1 MAKNIKWIKV
11 DSVTG
16 VSQAT
21 TKPTNGSVHPNLSGL
36 TQTFDWGQYF
46 YGTADDSVS
55 ADDSNH
61 IHEITDAE
69 WITDIYGKI
78 DEFVRTW
85 KVVAYEKELDLRK
98 KELGTYADSVYASAA
113 GYKYDAAVAFIS
125 SATPN
130 AGLTTEAFYRGT
142 TVGTLAAKI
151 KTNHEAY
158 ITKEAK
164 ITGLRGLYSDRID
177 GILAGIDTSTVA
189 KALESYAGIHTNEKI
204 GTRSTGTGIDP
215 STGIA
220 TDREDVEVGFY
231 NPGGLSQRY
240 EYS

>member
-16 VSQAT
+16 VSEAT
-21 TKPTNGSVHPNLSGL
+21 TKATNGAVNPNLSGL
-36 TQTFDWGQYF
+36 SQTFDWGQYK
-46 YGTADDSVS
+46 YGTADDSVTV
-55 ADDSNH
+55 DPSNH
-61 IHEITDAE
+61 IQEITDAE
-69 WITDIYGKI
+69 WITDITGKI
-78 DEFVRTW
+78 DEFIREW
-85 KVVAYEKELDLRK
+85 KVVVYENEVKLRER
-98 KELGTYADSVYASAA
+98 ELGTYADSVYASAS

-164 ITGLRGLYSDRID
+164 IAGLRGMMYDRID

-189 KALESYAGIHTNEKI
+189 KALESYAGIHTSEKI
-204 GTRSTGTGIDP
+204 GTRLIGIGT
-215 STGIA
+215 A
-220 TDREDVEVGFY
+220 TEAVESGFY
-231 NPGGLSQRY
+231 NPNGLSDRY
-240 EYS
+240 EVG

>member
-16 VSQAT
+16 VSEAT
-21 TKPTNGSVHPNLSGL
+21 TKATNGSVHPNLSGL
-36 TQTFDWGQYF
+36 VQQFDWGQYQ

-55 ADDSNH
+55 VDPSNH

-69 WITDIYGKI
+69 YITDITGKI
-78 DEFVRTW
+78 AEFVREW
-85 KVVAYEKELDLRK
+85 KTVVYEQEIELRK
-98 KELGTYADSVYASAA
+98 TELGTYADSVYASAS

-125 SATPN
+125 SATAN

-142 TVGTLAAKI
+142 TVSTLANKI

-164 ITGLRGLYSDRID
+164 IAGIRGLLSDRID
-177 GILAGIDTSTVA
+177 GIMAGIDTSTVA
-189 KALESYAGIHTNEKI
+189 KALESYAGIHTSEKI
-204 GTRSTGTGIDP
+204 GTRTVGID
-215 STGIA
+215 T
-220 TDREDVEVGFY
+220 TDVNVGYY
-231 NPGGLSQRY
+231 NPSGLSERY
-240 EYS
+240 ELG

>member
-16 VSQAT
+16 VSEAT
-21 TKPTNGSVHPNLSGL
+21 TKATNGSVNPNLSGL
-36 TQTFDWGQYF
+36 TEQFDWGQYK
-46 YGTADDSVS
+46 YGTADDSVTV
-55 ADDSNH
+55 DPSNH

-69 WITDIYGKI
+69 WITDITGKI
-78 DEFVRTW
+78 HEFVREW

-98 KELGTYADSVYASAA
+98 KELGTYADSVYASAS

-164 ITGLRGLYSDRID
+164 IAGVRGLYSDRID
-177 GILAGIDTSTVA
+177 GIIAGIDTSTVA
-189 KALESYAGIHTNEKI
+189 KALESLSLIHI
-204 GTRSTGTGIDP
+204 
-215 STGIA
+215 
-220 TDREDVEVGFY
+220 
-231 NPGGLSQRY
+231 
-240 EYS
+240 

>member
-16 VSQAT
+16 VSEAT
-21 TKPTNGSVHPNLSGL
+21 AKATNGAVNPNLSGL
-36 TQTFDWGQYF
+36 TETFDWGQYK

-55 ADDSNH
+55 TDDSNH

-69 WITDIYGKI
+69 WITDITGKI
-78 DEFVRTW
+78 DEHVRAW
-85 KVVAYEKELDLRK
+85 KTVVYEKEIDLRK
-98 KELGTYADSVYASAA
+98 KELGTYADSVYASAS

-164 ITGLRGLYSDRID
+164 ITGVRGLYSDRID
-177 GILAGIDTSTVA
+177 GIMAGIDTSTVA
-189 KALESYAGIHTNEKI
+189 KALESYAGIHTSEKI
-204 GTRSTGTGIDP
+204 GTRSSGIGTE
-215 STGIA
+215 T
-220 TDREDVEVGFY
+220 EDVEVGFY
-231 NPGGLSQRY
+231 NPNGLSERY

>member
-16 VSQAT
+16 VSEANA
-21 TKPTNGSVHPNLSGL
+21 KATNGSVHPNLSGL
-36 TQTFDWGQYF
+36 TEQFDWGQYN
-46 YGTADDSVS
+46 YGTADDSVTV
-55 ADDSNH
+55 DPSNH

-69 WITDIYGKI
+69 WITDITGKI
-78 DEFVRTW
+78 NEFVRTW

-98 KELGTYADSVYASAA
+98 EQLGTYADSVYASAS

-177 GILAGIDTSTVA
+177 GIIAGIDTSTVA
-189 KALESYAGIHTNEKI
+189 KALESYAGIHTSEKVGERTMGI
-204 GTRSTGTGIDP
+204 GSTV
-215 STGIA
+215 
-220 TDREDVEVGFY
+220 DVEAGFY
-231 NPGGLSQRY
+231 NPYGLSERY
-240 EYS
+240 EFL

>member
-16 VSQAT
+16 VSEAT
-21 TKPTNGSVHPNLSGL
+21 TKATNGAVNPNLSGL
-36 TQTFDWGQYF
+36 TETFDWGQYK
-46 YGTADDSVS
+46 YGTADDSVTV
-55 ADDSNH
+55 DPDNH

-69 WITDIYGKI
+69 WITDITGKI

-85 KVVAYEKELDLRK
+85 KDVAYEKELDLRK
-98 KELGTYADSVYASAA
+98 VELGTYADSVYASAA

-164 ITGLRGLYSDRID
+164 ITGIRGLYSDRID

-189 KALESYAGIHTNEKI
+189 KALESYAGIHTSEKV
-204 GTRSTGTGIDP
+204 GETTVGI
-215 STGIA
+215 T
-220 TDREDVEVGFY
+220 TEDVNIGFY
-231 NPGGLSQRY
+231 NPNSLVTRY
-240 EYS
+240 NYS

>member
-16 VSQAT
+16 VSEAI
-21 TKPTNGSVHPNLSGL
+21 TKPANGAINPNLSGL
-36 TQTFDWGQYF
+36 TETFDWGQYK
-46 YGTADDSVS
+46 YGTADDSVTV
-55 ADDSNH
+55 DPSNH

-78 DEFVRTW
+78 DEFVREW

-98 KELGTYADSVYASAA
+98 QKLGTYADSVYASAS

-130 AGLTTEAFYRGT
+130 AGLTTEAFYRGI
-142 TVGTLAAKI
+142 TVSTLANKI

-158 ITKEAK
+158 ITKDAK
-164 ITGLRGLYSDRID
+164 ISGLRGLLLDRID
-177 GILAGIDTSTVA
+177 GIMAGIDTSTVA
-189 KALESYAGIHTNEKI
+189 KALESYAGIHTSEKI
-204 GTRSTGTGIDP
+204 GTRLTGIG
-215 STGIA
+215 TE
-220 TDREDVEVGFY
+220 TEDVEVGFY
-231 NPGGLSQRY
+231 KPVGLFERY
-240 EYS
+240 EFG

>member
-16 VSQAT
+16 VSEAITQ
-21 TKPTNGSVHPNLSGL
+21 PTNGAVNPNLSGL
-36 TQTFDWGQYF
+36 TPTFDWGQYQ

-55 ADDSNH
+55 TDDSNH

-69 WITDIYGKI
+69 YITDITGKI

-85 KVVAYEKELDLRK
+85 KTVVYEKELDLRK
-98 KELGTYADSVYASAA
+98 KELGTYADSVYASAS

-151 KTNHEAY
+151 KANHEAY

-164 ITGLRGLYSDRID
+164 IAGVRGLISDRID
-177 GILAGIDTSTVA
+177 GILAGIDTSTVT
-189 KALESYAGIHTNEKI
+189 KALESYAGIHTEEKVGTRLTGI
-204 GTRSTGTGIDP
+204 GTET
-215 STGIA
+215 
-220 TDREDVEVGFY
+220 EDINVGYY
-231 NPGGLSQRY
+231 NPSGLEDRY
-240 EYS
+240 KYL

>member
-16 VSQAT
+16 VSEAITQPA
-21 TKPTNGSVHPNLSGL
+21 NGSANPNLSGL
-36 TQTFDWGQYF
+36 TEQFDWGQYH

-55 ADDSNH
+55 VNDSNF

-69 WITDIYGKI
+69 WITDIQGKI
-78 DEFVRTW
+78 EEYVREWQT
-85 KVVAYEKELDLRK
+85 VVYESEIDLRK
-98 KELGTYADSVYASAA
+98 KELGTYADSVYASSS
-113 GYKYDAAVAFIS
+113 GYKYEAATAFIS

-130 AGLTTEAFYRGT
+130 AGLTTEAFYRGI

-158 ITKEAK
+158 ITKDAK
-164 ITGLRGLYSDRID
+164 ISGLRGMMCDRID

-189 KALESYAGIHTNEKI
+189 KALESYAGIHTEEKL
-204 GTRSTGTGIDP
+204 GTRTNGSGET
-215 STGIA
+215 
-220 TDREDVEVGFY
+220 EDVNIGFY
-231 NPGGLSQRY
+231 TPGDLSTRY

>member
-1 MAKNIKWIKV
+1 MAKNFKWIKV

-16 VSQAT
+16 VSEAITQ
-21 TKPTNGSVHPNLSGL
+21 PTNGAVNPNLSGL
-36 TQTFDWGQYF
+36 TPTFYWGLYQYV
-46 YGTADDSVS
+46 TADDSVS
-55 ADDSNH
+55 TDDSNH

-69 WITDIYGKI
+69 YITDITGKI

-85 KVVAYEKELDLRK
+85 KTVVYEKELDLRK
-98 KELGTYADSVYASAA
+98 KELGTYADSVYASAS

-142 TVGTLAAKI
+142 TVSTLANKI

-164 ITGLRGLYSDRID
+164 IAGIRGLLYDRID
-177 GILAGIDTSTVA
+177 GIMAGIDTSTVA
-189 KALESYAGIHTNEKI
+189 KALTSYAGIHTSEKI
-204 GTRSTGTGIDP
+204 GERTTGIG
-215 STGIA
+215 T
-220 TDREDVEVGFY
+220 EDVTAGFY
-231 NPGGLSQRY
+231 SPTGLSERY

>member
-16 VSQAT
+16 VSEAI
-21 TKPTNGSVHPNLSGL
+21 TKPLNGSTNPNLSGL
-36 TQTFDWGQYF
+36 SQTFDWGQYK
-46 YGTADDSVS
+46 YGTADDSVTV
-55 ADDSNH
+55 DPSNH

-69 WITDIYGKI
+69 WITDITGKI
-78 DEFVRTW
+78 DEFVREW
-85 KVVAYEKELDLRK
+85 KVDIYEQEIDLRK
-98 KELGTYADSVYASAA
+98 KELGTYADSVYASAS

-130 AGLTTEAFYRGT
+130 AGLTTEAFYRGC
-142 TVGTLAAKI
+142 TVSTLANKI

-164 ITGLRGLYSDRID
+164 IAGLRGMLYDRID

-189 KALESYAGIHTNEKI
+189 KALESQAGIHTTEKI
-204 GTRSTGTGIDP
+204 GERTSGIGT
-215 STGIA
+215 
-220 TDREDVEVGFY
+220 EDVEAGFY
-231 NPGGLSQRY
+231 NPNDLSNRY

>member
-16 VSQAT
+16 VSEAT
-21 TKPTNGSVHPNLSGL
+21 TKATNGAVNPNLSGL
-36 TQTFDWGQYF
+36 TETFDWGQYK
-46 YGTADDSVS
+46 YGTADDSVTT
-55 ADDSNH
+55 DDSNH

-85 KVVAYEKELDLRK
+85 KVVVYEQELDLRK

-130 AGLTTEAFYRGT
+130 AGLTTEAFYRGI

-151 KTNHEAY
+151 KANHEAY

-164 ITGLRGLYSDRID
+164 IAGVRGLYSDRID

-189 KALESYAGIHTNEKI
+189 KALESFAGIHTSEKI
-204 GTRSTGTGIDP
+204 GTRSSGVGTE
-215 STGIA
+215 T
-220 TDREDVEVGFY
+220 EDVNAEFY
-231 NPGGLSQRY
+231 NPNGLSARY

>member
-16 VSQAT
+16 VSEAT
-21 TKPTNGSVHPNLSGL
+21 TKAKNGAVNPSGV
-36 TQTFDWGQYF
+36 TETFDWGQYK
-46 YGTADDSVS
+46 YGTAADSFTTNDD
-55 ADDSNH
+55 NH
-61 IHEITDAE
+61 IHEITDGE
-69 WITDIYGKI
+69 WIADIKGKI

-85 KVVAYEKELDLRK
+85 KTVVYENELDLRK
-98 KELGTYADSVYASAA
+98 KELGTYADSVYASAS

-164 ITGLRGLYSDRID
+164 IAGIRGLMYDRID

-189 KALESYAGIHTNEKI
+189 KALESYAGIHTSEKI
-204 GTRSTGTGIDP
+204 GTRSSGVGTE
-215 STGIA
+215 T
-220 TDREDVEVGFY
+220 EDVNVGYYNPSGLSERYEVG
-231 NPGGLSQRY
+231 
-240 EYS
+240 

>member
-16 VSQAT
+16 VSEAITQ
-21 TKPTNGSVHPNLSGL
+21 PQNGSVNPNLSGL
-36 TQTFDWGQYF
+36 TETFDWGQYK
-46 YGTADDSVS
+46 YGTADDSVTV
-55 ADDSNH
+55 DPSNH

-69 WITDIYGKI
+69 WITDITGKI

-85 KVVAYEKELDLRK
+85 KVDIYEQEIDLRK
-98 KELGTYADSVYASAA
+98 KELGTYADSVYASSS

-130 AGLTTEAFYRGT
+130 AGLTTEAFYRGI

-151 KTNHEAY
+151 KANHEAY

-164 ITGLRGLYSDRID
+164 IAGLRGMLYDRID
-177 GILAGIDTSTVA
+177 GIRAGIDTSTVA
-189 KALESYAGIHTNEKI
+189 KALESYAGIHTEEKV
-204 GTRSTGTGIDP
+204 GERNTGI
-215 STGIA
+215 ST
-220 TDREDVEVGFY
+220 EDVNAGFY
-231 NPGGLSQRY
+231 NPNSLSERY
-240 EYS
+240 EFS

>member
-1 MAKNIKWIKV
+1 MAKNIKWIRV

-16 VSQAT
+16 VSEAT
-21 TKPTNGSVHPNLSGL
+21 TKPKNGSVNPNLSGL
-36 TQTFDWGQYF
+36 VESFDWGQYK
-46 YGTADDSVS
+46 YVTADDSVS
-55 ADDSNH
+55 TDDSNH

-85 KVVAYEKELDLRK
+85 KVVVYEKEIDLRK

-113 GYKYDAAVAFIS
+113 GYKYDAATAFIS

-130 AGLTTEAFYRGT
+130 AGLTTEAFYRGC
-142 TVGTLAAKI
+142 TVSTLANKI

-164 ITGLRGLYSDRID
+164 IAGVRGLYSDRID
-177 GILAGIDTSTVA
+177 GIVSGIDTSTVA
-189 KALESYAGIHTNEKI
+189 KSLESYAGIHTSEKI
-204 GTRSTGTGIDP
+204 GERTIGVGNT
-215 STGIA
+215 
-220 TDREDVEVGFY
+220 EDVEAGFY
-231 NPGGLSQRY
+231 DPNGLVERY

>member
-16 VSQAT
+16 VSEAT
-21 TKPTNGSVHPNLSGL
+21 TKPTNGSVNPNLSGL
-36 TQTFDWGQYF
+36 VEQFDWGQYH

-55 ADDSNH
+55 TDDSNH

-69 WITDIYGKI
+69 YITDISGKI
-78 DEFVRTW
+78 AEFVRTW
-85 KVVAYEKELDLRK
+85 KVVVYENELDLRK
-98 KELGTYADSVYASAA
+98 TELGTYADSVYASAS

-142 TVGTLAAKI
+142 TVNTVATKI
-151 KTNHEAY
+151 KANHEAY
-158 ITKEAK
+158 ITKDAK
-164 ITGLRGLYSDRID
+164 ISGLRGMMYDRID

-189 KALESYAGIHTNEKI
+189 KALESYAGIHTEEKV
-204 GTRSTGTGIDP
+204 GTKTEGSDT
-215 STGIA
+215 
-220 TDREDVEVGFY
+220 EDVNVGFY
-231 NPGGLSQRY
+231 NPGFLSDRY
-240 EYS
+240 KYS

>member
-1 MAKNIKWIKV
+1 M
-11 DSVTG
+11 TE
-16 VSQAT
+16 
-21 TKPTNGSVHPNLSGL
+21 
-36 TQTFDWGQYF
+36 TFDWGQYK
-46 YGTADDSVS
+46 YGTADDSVTV
-55 ADDSNH
+55 DPSNH
-61 IHEITDAE
+61 IYEITDAE

-98 KELGTYADSVYASAA
+98 EQLGTYADSVYASAA

-164 ITGLRGLYSDRID
+164 ITGIRGLYSDRID

-189 KALESYAGIHTNEKI
+189 KALESYAGIHTSEKI
-204 GTRSTGTGIDP
+204 GERTIGISTEAVSYTHLTLPTILL
-215 STGIA
+215 
-220 TDREDVEVGFY
+220 V
-231 NPGGLSQRY
+231 
-240 EYS
+240 

>member
-16 VSQAT
+16 VSEANA
-21 TKPTNGSVHPNLSGL
+21 KATNGAANPNLSGL
-36 TQTFDWGQYF
+36 TETFEWGQYH

-55 ADDSNH
+55 TDDSNH
-61 IHEITDAE
+61 VHEITDAE
-69 WITDIYGKI
+69 WIADIQGKI
-78 DEFVRTW
+78 EEFVRTW
-85 KVVAYEKELDLRK
+85 KTVVYEREIDLRK
-98 KELGTYADSVYASAA
+98 RELGTYADSVYASAS

-151 KTNHEAY
+151 KANHEAY

-164 ITGLRGLYSDRID
+164 ITGIRGLISDRID
-177 GILAGIDTSTVA
+177 GIIAGIDTSTVA
-189 KALESYAGIHTNEKI
+189 KALESLAGIHTSEKVGEKTTGI
-204 GTRSTGTGIDP
+204 GT
-215 STGIA
+215 
-220 TDREDVEVGFY
+220 EDVNVGYY
-231 NPGGLSQRY
+231 NPSNLSDRY

>member
-16 VSQAT
+16 VSEAT
-21 TKPTNGSVHPNLSGL
+21 TKAKNGAVNPSGV
-36 TQTFDWGQYF
+36 TETFDWGQYK
-46 YGTADDSVS
+46 YGTAADSFTTNDD
-55 ADDSNH
+55 NH
-61 IHEITDAE
+61 IHEITDGE
-69 WITDIYGKI
+69 WIADIKGKI

-85 KVVAYEKELDLRK
+85 KTVVYENEVDLRK
-98 KELGTYADSVYASAA
+98 KELGTYADSVYASAS

-142 TVGTLAAKI
+142 TVSTLANKI

-164 ITGLRGLYSDRID
+164 IAGVRGLISDRID
-177 GILAGIDTSTVA
+177 GILAGIDTSTVT
-189 KALESYAGIHTNEKI
+189 KALESYAGIHTEEKVGTRLTGI
-204 GTRSTGTGIDP
+204 GTET
-215 STGIA
+215 
-220 TDREDVEVGFY
+220 EDINVGYY
-231 NPGGLSQRY
+231 NPSGLEDRY
-240 EYS
+240 KYL

>member
-16 VSQAT
+16 VSEAT
-21 TKPTNGSVHPNLSGL
+21 AKATNGSVNPNLSGL
-36 TQTFDWGQYF
+36 TETFDWGEYK
-46 YGTADDSVS
+46 YGTADDSVTV
-55 ADDSNH
+55 DPSNH

-69 WITDIYGKI
+69 WITDITGKI
-78 DEFVRTW
+78 NEFVRTW

-98 KELGTYADSVYASAA
+98 VELGTYADSVYASAS

-164 ITGLRGLYSDRID
+164 ITGLRGLYTDRID
-177 GILAGIDTSTVA
+177 GIMAGIDTSTVA
-189 KALESYAGIHTNEKI
+189 KALESYAGIHTSEKV
-204 GTRSTGTGIDP
+204 GIN
-215 STGIA
+215 TVGVA
-220 TDREDVEVGFY
+220 TAYEDVNAGFY
-231 NPGGLSQRY
+231 NPNDLVTRY

>member
-16 VSQAT
+16 VSEAT
-21 TKPTNGSVHPNLSGL
+21 TQPKNGSVHPNLSGL
-36 TQTFDWGQYF
+36 TQTFDWGQYQ
-46 YGTADDSVS
+46 YGTADDSVTV
-55 ADDSNH
+55 DPSNH

-69 WITDIYGKI
+69 YIRDIHGKI
-78 DEFVRTW
+78 AEFVRTW
-85 KVVAYEKELDLRK
+85 KTVIYEQEIDLRK
-98 KELGTYADSVYASAA
+98 QQLGTYADSVYASSS

-130 AGLTTEAFYRGT
+130 AGLTTEAFYRGI

-158 ITKEAK
+158 ITKEAQ
-164 ITGLRGLYSDRID
+164 IAGLRGMVYDRID

-189 KALESYAGIHTNEKI
+189 KSLESYAGIHTSEKI
-204 GTRSTGTGIDP
+204 GTRTIGSGT
-215 STGIA
+215 
-220 TDREDVEVGFY
+220 EDVNVGFY
-231 NPGGLSQRY
+231 DPTSLSQRY